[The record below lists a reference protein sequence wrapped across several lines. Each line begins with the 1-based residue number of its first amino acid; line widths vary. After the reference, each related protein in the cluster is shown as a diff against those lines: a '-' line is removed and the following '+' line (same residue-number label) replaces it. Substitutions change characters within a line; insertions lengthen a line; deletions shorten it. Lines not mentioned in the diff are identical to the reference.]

1 MKSKQMLR
9 PFAAILLFTVL
20 VTANA
25 ESHLLVKSKC
35 KCMTVTSKTIVTE
48 LPTGEHVEQH
58 VRDIRIIV
66 PMRSR
71 ENMSDPSS
79 PIRTKFVYKISDFCK
94 NCNQEQILPGE
105 PECKPPPPPADTCYS
120 RSNTCLHQTI
130 NMGDGKQMDAVQN
143 PECLDGKPNHW
154 IPKPTLPPIE
164 TTRDYS
170 SMSDAP

>member
-1 MKSKQMLR
+1 MKIKQMLR

-35 KCMTVTSKTIVTE
+35 KCLTVTSKTVVTE
-48 LPTGEHVEQH
+48 LPTGERVEQLM
-58 VRDIRIIV
+58 RDIRIIV

-71 ENMSDPSS
+71 VNMSDPTS

-94 NCNQEQILPGE
+94 NCNQERTLPGE

-120 RSNTCLHQTI
+120 RPSTCLHQTI
-130 NMGDGKQMDAVQN
+130 DMGNGIKMDAIQN
-143 PECLDGKPNHW
+143 PECLNYKPKHW
-154 IPKPTLPPIE
+154 IPKPTLTPIE
-164 TTRDYS
+164 TTRDFA